1 MIALNYFAV
10 VFLSLFSLHHFGVHK
25 VFLLLLINY
34 SANPFI
40 HETFVNRDG
49 LWGAR
54 IRVSI
59 AVDLMVA
66 SELGRRKR
74 GEEI

>member
-1 MIALNYFAV
+1 MIALNYFAA
-10 VFLSLFSLHHFGVHK
+10 VFLFLFSLHHFGVPK
-25 VFLLLLINY
+25 IFLLLLINY

-40 HETFVNRDG
+40 HDTFVNRDA
-49 LWGAR
+49 LWDAR
-54 IRVSI
+54 IIVST

-66 SELGRRKR
+66 SELGGRKW